1 LRLPDQKLYSAKQKV
16 VIMRESLIKELKEL
30 SVEEKLLITE
40 MLWDSL
46 KEENLPLSEN
56 QLNIIREREE
66 KYKAGKSK
74 LYSWEEVKSEKPK

>member
-1 LRLPDQKLYSAKQKV
+1 
-16 VIMRESLIKELKEL
+16 MRESLIEELKEL
-30 SVEEKLLITE
+30 SVEEKLSITE

-46 KEENLPLSEN
+46 KEENLPLSES

-74 LYSWEEVKSEKPK
+74 LYYWEEVKSQKPK